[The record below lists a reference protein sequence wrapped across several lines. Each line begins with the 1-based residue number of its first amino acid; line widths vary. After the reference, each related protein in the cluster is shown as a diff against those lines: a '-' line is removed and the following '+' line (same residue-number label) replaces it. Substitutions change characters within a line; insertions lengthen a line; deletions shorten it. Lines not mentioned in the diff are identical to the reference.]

1 MEIARMEPVYTIK
14 FTSRGYALMRD
25 DTVLAYCFTPD
36 GAQIAL
42 ERLMS
47 KPPRAPDARASR
59 PSTAARASN
68 PARA

>member
-1 MEIARMEPVYTIK
+1 MEPVYAIK

-25 DTVLAYCFTPD
+25 DTVLAYCFTPE

-47 KPPRAPDARASR
+47 KAPGAQDARVSP
-59 PSTAARASN
+59 PSTRASN
-68 PARA
+68 PARAQRT